1 MCGGVEAGVA
11 ARSSVLCSVTHNSCS
26 VVSLKE
32 RINDVSGNGTTG
44 AVKKK
49 GVCVCR
55 GVCLLCFQYIC
66 FRSSCLRNGC
76 VLCPTIQY
84 DSVCSPVD
92 CLSHDEGFRNVR

>member
-49 GVCVCR
+49 KGV
-55 GVCLLCFQYIC
+55 Q
-66 FRSSCLRNGC
+66 GC
-76 VLCPTIQY
+76 VSALFPIY
-84 DSVCSPVD
+84 LFSVE
-92 CLSHDEGFRNVR
+92 LS